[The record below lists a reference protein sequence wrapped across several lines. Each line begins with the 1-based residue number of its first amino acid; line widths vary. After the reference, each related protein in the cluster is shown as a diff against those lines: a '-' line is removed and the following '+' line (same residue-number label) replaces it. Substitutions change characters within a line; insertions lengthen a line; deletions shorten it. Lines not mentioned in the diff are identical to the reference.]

1 MEKLSMRAVVLSIS
15 LLIMSPTAVSPA
27 VADIIAAFPSV
38 SPVTTMWV
46 VTMPSITMVIFSLV
60 YGGLVKF
67 LAKRTLIAIAMA
79 CFLVGGITPAFMNN
93 IYLILAMRA
102 LFGAGIGFLMPLS
115 TGLITD
121 FYDGPDRASMMGWQ
135 SAVVNFGGLAFMFT
149 GGILA
154 AIHWNYTFLA
164 YSIGII
170 VAVWIFIKLPEPVRN
185 DPKTSEKA
193 GVPRSVFPLIA
204 GVFLFNILF
213 FALMTNASVMIS
225 SEGLGETAQAGIV
238 LTMFSVGGFFA
249 GIAFGKTAKI
259 FGALTNAAGWL
270 ATGAGMAVIAA
281 SHGIPL
287 IAAGSFMAGM
297 GMATVMPSYLIKIA
311 VKTPA
316 PAIAM
321 AYACFFCFVGIG
333 QFISPLIFD
342 LVTGIFGQEFG
353 RFPIMISAYTLL
365 AAGAYA
371 LLKERFA
378 PAD

>member
-15 LLIMSPTAVSPA
+15 LLIMSPMAVSPA
-27 VADIIAAFPSV
+27 VADIIAAFPTV
-38 SPVTTMWV
+38 SPITTMWV

-67 LAKRTLIAIAMA
+67 LSKRTLIAIAMA
-79 CFLVGGITPAFMNN
+79 CFLVGGITPAFMGN
-93 IYLILAMRA
+93 IYMILAMRA

-135 SAVVNFGGLAFMFT
+135 SAAVNFGGLAFMFT

-164 YSIGII
+164 YSIGIF
-170 VAVWIFIKLPEPVRN
+170 VAAWIFIKLPEPERS
-185 DPKTSEKA
+185 DPEATEKA
-193 GVPRSVFPLIA
+193 RVPRSVFPLIA

-225 SEGLGETAQAGIV
+225 GEGLGETAQAGIV

-270 ATGAGMAVIAA
+270 ATGAGMTVIAA
-281 SHGIPL
+281 SHSIPL
-287 IAAGSFMAGM
+287 IAAGSFIAGM

-321 AYACFFCFVGIG
+321 AYA
-333 QFISPLIFD
+333 
-342 LVTGIFGQEFG
+342 GIFGQEFV
-353 RFPIMISAYTLL
+353 RFP
-365 AAGAYA
+365 
-371 LLKERFA
+371 
-378 PAD
+378 